1 MDYTTRLLKGV
12 LSTRKWDNWG
22 VLGQFTLETD
32 HDQASKATGTGSFV
46 GVRDN
51 GVRCITFP
59 CPSLSQYILNS
70 KESSSLSGISFDKT
84 LDAAIVEW
92 ARTKI
97 YAQEIVVV
105 AGTYET
111 ITGPAGEGT
120 ALVVN
125 QIYRPVAAATPAPPC
140 GTISQVGESCGG
152 GPLPDPCMA
161 RKCAEG
167 LVCYQQ
173 PGLFDAPGQCQ
184 VPDQEGY
191 FHVEHDLRKCV
202 SPLCGGYWVSLVNK
216 KTTTCSDGTQN
227 ERCYVAEIASKET
240 FSMDYTTRLLKG
252 VLSTRKWDNWGV
264 LGQFTL
270 ETDHDQASKATGT
283 GSFVGVR
290 DNGVRCIT
298 FPCPSLT
305 QYILNSKESSSLSGI
320 SFDKTL
326 DAAIVEWART
336 KIYAQEIVVV
346 AGTYET
352 ITGPAGEGTALV
364 VNQIYRPVGTVT
376 TPPLVCWK
384 CPAGQ
389 RECSFLERLFGKCAL
404 PAQQL
409 RRC

>member
-1 MDYTTRLLKGV
+1 MGV
-12 LSTRKWDNWG
+12 TMK
-22 VLGQFTLETD
+22 
-32 HDQASKATGTGSFV
+32 
-46 GVRDN
+46 
-51 GVRCITFP
+51 
-59 CPSLSQYILNS
+59 
-70 KESSSLSGISFDKT
+70 
-84 LDAAIVEW
+84 
-92 ARTKI
+92 
-97 YAQEIVVV
+97 
-105 AGTYET
+105 
-111 ITGPAGEGT
+111 
-120 ALVVN
+120 
-125 QIYRPVAAATPAPPC
+125 VAAATLLLC
-140 GTISQVGESCGG
+140 GVANCNIITGG
-152 GPLPDPCMA
+152 GPA
-161 RKCAEG
+161 
-167 LVCYQQ
+167 
-173 PGLFDAPGQCQ
+173 FDAQ
-184 VPDQEGY
+184 GY
-191 FHVEHDLRKCV
+191 FHVEHDLRKCAA
-202 SPLCGGYWVSLVNK
+202 PLCGGYWVSLVNSN
-216 KTTTCSDGTQN
+216 TTTCADGTQN
-227 ERCYVAEIASKET
+227 ERCYVAEITSKET

-298 FPCPSLT
+298 YPCPSLT

-336 KIYAQEIVVV
+336 KIYAQETVVV

-404 PAQQL
+404 PHSSCVAADSIW
-409 RRC
+409 CTEA